1 MTLEEM
7 IENLSKRVTTAM
19 KLSFRE
25 FTSKKEKTEVIVG
38 FLALL
43 ELVKQG
49 ILKAS
54 QDREFGD
61 IVLESDSVSTP
72 TYE

>member
-1 MTLEEM
+1 
-7 IENLSKRVTTAM
+7 M

-25 FTSKKEKTEVIVG
+25 FAGKGEKTEVIVG

-49 ILKAS
+49 ILSAS
-54 QDREFGD
+54 QTSKFGD
-61 IVLESDSVSTP
+61 ILLESDAVSTP